1 MGRPREFDTG
11 EALENAMKA
20 FWTKGY
26 DGTSI
31 QDLMAA
37 TGLKKQSLYGA
48 FGNKRELYVASL
60 KRFDETRLRQSA
72 QILAAPGS
80 ARTRIANL
88 LQGVIDRACDGHD
101 RSGCFLCN
109 AAVDPAPICQETEG
123 VVDTCLMRFEQAFS
137 DALADTAPFDRDRT
151 ARTKRAR
158 ALLASY
164 FGLNVLAKGGASREM
179 LEDVLQ
185 STLDT
190 IPGPA

>member
-20 FWTKGY
+20 FWAKGY

-31 QDLMAA
+31 QDLMAV

-48 FGNKRELYVASL
+48 FGNKRALYIASL

-72 QILAAPGS
+72 QILAAKGS

-88 LQGVIDRACDGHD
+88 LQGVIDRACEGHD

-109 AAVDPAPICQETEG
+109 AAVDPAPVCRETEA
-123 VVDTCLMRFEQAFS
+123 VVDTCLTRLEQAFS
-137 DALADTAPFDRDRT
+137 GALADTAPFDRDQF

-164 FGLNVLAKGGASREM
+164 FGLNVLAKGGASRET

-190 IPGPA
+190 LPDPK